1 MHNQPLY
8 VASLRHLLESNSSH
22 TTLKSKILGGIY
34 GQALGDAFCMPAMLT
49 MQQTKHR
56 YGRITTLLPAPDDH
70 EVHFGLPA
78 GRVTDDTEQAIF
90 LARQM
95 IADGKVSSEGAAKAI
110 VAWYDFVGGDTV
122 AFVGPS
128 TRRAVAKLR
137 AGGDLRETGIG
148 GDTNGAAMRVSVVGL
163 IHPGDVDAAAHD
175 AVLTAIPSH
184 NTTVGCASAAAV
196 AGAVACAL
204 GPANEESGATRPE
217 LRDVIFAGMHAAS
230 IGAALGKVW
239 LGASVPRRIDF
250 AVSLARDGVGTDTER
265 LQGIFDLVG
274 TSLAASESIPAAF
287 AVVALAEGDPMRAA
301 LLAAELS
308 GDADTIGAIACAIC
322 GAWKGVDSIPLD
334 IREAICRANPDYD
347 FDAVAEGLFEMA
359 QMEQG

>member
-1 MHNQPLY
+1 
-8 VASLRHLLESNSSH
+8 
-22 TTLKSKILGGIY
+22 
-34 GQALGDAFCMPAMLT
+34 MPAMLT

-56 YGRITTLLPAPDDH
+56 YGKITTLLPAPDEH

-95 IADGKVSSEGAAKAI
+95 IADGRATPEGSAKAI

-137 AGGDLRETGIG
+137 AGTDVREAGVG

-163 IHPGDVDAAAHD
+163 IHPGDVEAAAHD

-204 GPANEESGATRPE
+204 GPVNPESGATTPE

-230 IGAALGKVW
+230 IGASLGRVW

-250 AVSLARDGVGTDTER
+250 AVSLARDGVGSDTER
-265 LQGIFDLVG
+265 LQAIFDLIG

-287 AVVALAEGDPMRAA
+287 AIVAMAEGDPMRAA
-301 LLAAELS
+301 MLAAELS

-322 GAWKGVDSIPLD
+322 GAWKGVDAIPAD
-334 IREAICRANPDYD
+334 IREAIRKANPDYD
-347 FDAVAEGLFEMA
+347 FDAVGESLYQMALDQSGLT
-359 QMEQG
+359 

>member
-1 MHNQPLY
+1 M
-8 VASLRHLLESNSSH
+8 ESNSRQ
-22 TTLKSKILGGIY
+22 TNLRSKILGGVY

-49 MQQTKHR
+49 PQQTKNR
-56 YGRITTLLPAPDDH
+56 YGKIMTLLPAPDDH

-78 GRVTDDTEQAIF
+78 GRVTDDTEQAMF
-90 LARQM
+90 LAREM
-95 IADGKVSSEGAAKAI
+95 IADGKVTMEGAARAI

-137 AGGDLRETGIG
+137 AGADLREAGVG

-204 GPANEESGATRPE
+204 GSMNEESGPTMPE

-230 IGAALGKVW
+230 IGAGLGKVW

-250 AVSLARDGVGTDTER
+250 AVSLARDGLGTDAER
-265 LQGIFDLVG
+265 LQVIFDLVG

-287 AVVALAEGDPMRAA
+287 AIVAMANGDPMRAA
-301 LLAAELS
+301 MLSAELS

-322 GAWKGVDSIPLD
+322 GAWKGVEAIPAD
-334 IREAICRANPDYD
+334 IREAIGLANPDYD
-347 FDAVAEGLFEMA
+347 FEGIAEGLFEMA
-359 QMEQG
+359 QDQHGSM